1 MGLKIIGSSFFVY
14 VMIWLKVLNF
24 IREKLVVIL
33 MSVIIVLLLA
43 LMVSVSL
50 CQYYRGLVRENDIVA
65 EEIEN
70 QISNSKKQQ
79 WDYLRRIDL

>member
-1 MGLKIIGSSFFVY
+1 
-14 VMIWLKVLNF
+14 MIWLKVLNF

-33 MSVIIVLLLA
+33 MAIIIVLLFA

-79 WDYLRRIDL
+79 WDYLKRIDL

>member
-1 MGLKIIGSSFFVY
+1 
-14 VMIWLKVLNF
+14 MIWLKVLNF

-33 MSVIIVLLLA
+33 MSVIIFLLFALLL
-43 LMVSVSL
+43 SVSF
-50 CQYYRGLVRENDIVA
+50 CQYYKGLVRENDIVA

-79 WDYLRRIDL
+79 WDYLKRIDL